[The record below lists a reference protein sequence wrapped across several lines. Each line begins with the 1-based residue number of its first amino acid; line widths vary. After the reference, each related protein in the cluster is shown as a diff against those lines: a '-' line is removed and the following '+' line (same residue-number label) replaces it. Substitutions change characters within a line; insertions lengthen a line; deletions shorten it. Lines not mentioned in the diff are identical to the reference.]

1 MDYPIGGVGISDYVK
16 RLGSYSVCNRVLKN
30 QHTKYF
36 KIFSLLVS
44 STYYFIFILL
54 ERQRGRDRSSSCCF
68 ILQMH
73 ALARAGLG
81 QSQELGPQSRSPT

>member
-16 RLGSYSVCNRVLKN
+16 RLGSYSVCDRVLKN
-30 QHTKYF
+30 QQYF

-44 STYYFIFILL
+44 STYLLIFILL
-54 ERQRGRDRSSSCCF
+54 ERQGGRERSSSCCF

-73 ALARAGLG
+73 AFARAELG
-81 QSQELGPQSRSPT
+81 QSQELGPQSRSPI